1 MDLTIN
7 EYREFIEVLND
18 VVIKTNTFLKE
29 EIEKLKEL
37 TNEKG

>member
-1 MDLTIN
+1 MDLTID
-7 EYREFIEVLND
+7 EYQEFIEVLND

>member
-1 MDLTIN
+1 MDLTID
-7 EYREFIEVLND
+7 EYQEFIEVLND
-18 VVIKTNTFLKE
+18 VVINTNTFLKE

>member
-1 MDLTIN
+1 MDLTID
-7 EYREFIEVLND
+7 EYRDFIEVLND
-18 VVIKTNTFLKE
+18 VVINTNIFLKE

>member
-1 MDLTIN
+1 MDLTID
-7 EYREFIEVLND
+7 EYRDFIEVLND

>member
-1 MDLTIN
+1 MDLTID
-7 EYREFIEVLND
+7 EYRDFIEVLND
-18 VVIKTNTFLKE
+18 VVINTNTFLKE

>member
-18 VVIKTNTFLKE
+18 VVINTNIFLKE

>member
-7 EYREFIEVLND
+7 EYQEFIEVLND

-37 TNEKG
+37 THEKG

>member
-1 MDLTIN
+1 MDLTID
-7 EYREFIEVLND
+7 EYQEFIEVLND
-18 VVIKTNTFLKE
+18 VVINTNIFLKE